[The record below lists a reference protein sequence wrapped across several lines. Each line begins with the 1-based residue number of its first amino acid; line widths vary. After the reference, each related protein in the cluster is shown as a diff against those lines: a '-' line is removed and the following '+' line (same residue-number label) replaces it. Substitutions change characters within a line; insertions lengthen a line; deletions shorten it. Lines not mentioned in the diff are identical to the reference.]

1 LPEWLSVDQEFGTI
15 EPADEIV
22 ITFKMNTDIAVGVY
36 TDVIYLT
43 DEQGLSEPL
52 RVELTIDAKP
62 PYDAPDE
69 TLFPYNMSICAQV
82 MIDGIYDTDPNDIV
96 YAFSRNECVGKEN
109 ITFNES
115 VNSSKVF
122 LTIYGNEQMNK
133 LPIRFQVWQAST
145 GKVYDLAANR
155 NIIFSHGFVYGCGE
169 TEPLV
174 LATTGSETQ
183 AITLKNGWNWISV
196 NLDLTQSEGEINTC
210 MTANEPWNDGDL
222 IKNPESRQFTS
233 YDGVSN
239 TFIGSLGKLHHTQ
252 IYMVNCSEGNTLRI
266 AGDILHED
274 SMEIRVRGD
283 GQWSVLPCLYD
294 QVTSLTD
301 ALASYYDYATPG
313 DLIKARNRFATFS
326 DDKKW
331 EGNLS
336 ALRPGEGYLFRRLG
350 AGAVAI
356 PFYKQTN
363 NAPHRNQSSVSDSG
377 LSSVSDS
384 DLSGEAGLSS
394 VSDSGLSGEA
404 GLYSNPNAAT
414 NMTMIATLASVS
426 EAVCLPS
433 AKRSVYVFVGDELV
447 GVAAPISLKPSNP
460 QTLKPSNAQRST
472 LNAQQLLYFI
482 TIQSDRTGAPL
493 TFRTAD
499 GLLLRSVDIS
509 YSADTHYGT
518 LKSPILLSPTENGAG
533 DVYKIIENDHIV
545 IIRDGE
551 RYDIT
556 GVKLNK

>member
-1 LPEWLSVDQEFGTI
+1 
-15 EPADEIV
+15 
-22 ITFKMNTDIAVGVY
+22 
-36 TDVIYLT
+36 
-43 DEQGLSEPL
+43 
-52 RVELTIDAKP
+52 
-62 PYDAPDE
+62 
-69 TLFPYNMSICAQV
+69 
-82 MIDGIYDTDPNDIV
+82 
-96 YAFSRNECVGKEN
+96 
-109 ITFNES
+109 
-115 VNSSKVF
+115 
-122 LTIYGNEQMNK
+122 
-133 LPIRFQVWQAST
+133 
-145 GKVYDLAANR
+145 
-155 NIIFSHGFVYGCGE
+155 
-169 TEPLV
+169 
-174 LATTGSETQ
+174 
-183 AITLKNGWNWISV
+183 
-196 NLDLTQSEGEINTC
+196 
-210 MTANEPWNDGDL
+210 
-222 IKNPESRQFTS
+222 
-233 YDGVSN
+233 
-239 TFIGSLGKLHHTQ
+239 
-252 IYMVNCSEGNTLRI
+252 
-266 AGDILHED
+266 
-274 SMEIRVRGD
+274 MEIRVRGD

-414 NMTMIATLASVS
+414 NMTMIAKVVEKQESKVEML
-426 EAVCLPS
+426 
-433 AKRSVYVFVGDELV
+433 RVFVGDELA

-472 LNAQQLLYFI
+472 LNAQQVLYFI

-499 GLLLRSVDIS
+499 GLLLRSVDISTSRYLDIS

>member
-1 LPEWLSVDQEFGTI
+1 
-15 EPADEIV
+15 
-22 ITFKMNTDIAVGVY
+22 
-36 TDVIYLT
+36 
-43 DEQGLSEPL
+43 
-52 RVELTIDAKP
+52 
-62 PYDAPDE
+62 
-69 TLFPYNMSICAQV
+69 
-82 MIDGIYDTDPNDIV
+82 
-96 YAFSRNECVGKEN
+96 
-109 ITFNES
+109 
-115 VNSSKVF
+115 
-122 LTIYGNEQMNK
+122 
-133 LPIRFQVWQAST
+133 
-145 GKVYDLAANR
+145 
-155 NIIFSHGFVYGCGE
+155 
-169 TEPLV
+169 
-174 LATTGSETQ
+174 
-183 AITLKNGWNWISV
+183 
-196 NLDLTQSEGEINTC
+196 

-433 AKRSVYVFVGDELV
+433 AKRSVYVFVGDELA
-447 GVAAPISLKPSNP
+447 GVAEPISLKPSNP
-460 QTLKPSNAQRST
+460 QTLKPS
-472 LNAQQLLYFI
+472 NAQQLLYFI

-493 TFRTAD
+493 TFRTDD
-499 GLLLRSVDIS
+499 GLLLRSVDISTSRYLDIS

-518 LKSPILLSPTENGAG
+518 LKSPILLSPSENGAG